1 MNYIINCITKKYA
14 VFKGRSSRKEYI
26 YFSIFFEL
34 LCGIVIFVENQ
45 YRNSWLFIII
55 SLSFA
60 IFIIPHI
67 SINVRRFHDV
77 NKSGWW
83 FLISTIIPFGF
94 FISSIALFFI
104 KGTPGPNKY
113 GKPPIN

>member
-1 MNYIINCITKKYA
+1 MKYIINCATRKYA

-34 LCGIVIFVENQ
+34 LCLLVIFVDKQ
-45 YRNSWLFIII
+45 YKYSWMGILFI
-55 SLSFA
+55 LCFSF
-60 IFIIPHI
+60 FIIPHI
-67 SINVRRFHDV
+67 SVNVRRFHDV

-83 FLISTIIPFGF
+83 FFISTIIPFGF
-94 FISSIALFFI
+94 FISSIALLFI

-113 GKPPIN
+113 GEPPIN